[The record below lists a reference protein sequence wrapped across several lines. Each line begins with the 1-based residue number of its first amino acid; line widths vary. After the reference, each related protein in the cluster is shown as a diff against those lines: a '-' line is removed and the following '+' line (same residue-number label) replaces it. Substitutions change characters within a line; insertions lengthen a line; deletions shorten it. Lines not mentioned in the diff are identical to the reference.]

1 MTGGRHGTG
10 GDGTGDHGA
19 GDHGPGQ
26 ADPDGAKAA
35 EPSCPSCGETVYPG
49 EIFCEKC
56 GHRLTPPAPVETA
69 EPAEPA
75 GAGAAPVP
83 AGAGAPAGDPCRG
96 CGGAPIDAEGYCE
109 ICGMR
114 QPAERDHVEV
124 ELPAPGGGNGSGP
137 VAAAGASDRGRRYS
151 RNEDALALAA
161 HAAGVAAVVCD
172 GVGSSQRPE
181 DASRTAADTGAAE
194 LVALLDAGEDPEDA
208 TRAAALR
215 AASAVAA
222 LSTSPGDAPSC
233 TYVSAVTRGASVTVG
248 WVGDSRAYWLSADGA
263 VDPGE
268 GGAAEPATDESGP
281 ETAELSTG
289 DMAEIGPSRR
299 LTEDDSWAAFMTAQG
314 ALTEAEAEQHPNAH
328 VITAWLGADAGQVSP
343 HVATF
348 RPAGPGTLLVCSDG
362 LWNYFPAAR
371 DLAALLA
378 AGPGAP
384 GPAAGHD
391 PAAANTPGAANGAG
405 GTAPGSAPDPGHDPA
420 ADPLGVARALVRRAL
435 DAGGRDNITV
445 AVIPIPSPRSPHS
458 RIHESIPHSTEPR

>member
-1 MTGGRHGTG
+1 MTGGQHGAEQ
-10 GDGTGDHGA
+10 HGA
-19 GDHGPGQ
+19 GGHGAGHS
-26 ADPDGAKAA
+26 DPDGAKAA

-49 EIFCEKC
+49 EIFCEEC
-56 GHRLTPPAPVETA
+56 GHRLAGAPPPEPVESA
-69 EPAEPA
+69 APG
-75 GAGAAPVP
+75 GAGAAP
-83 AGAGAPAGDPCRG
+83 APAGDPCRG
-96 CGGAPIDAEGYCE
+96 CGGTPIDADGYCE
-109 ICGMR
+109 TCGMR

-194 LVALLDAGEDPEDA
+194 LVALLDAGEDSEDA
-208 TRAAALR
+208 TRTAALR

-233 TYVSAVTRGASVTVG
+233 TYVSAVTRGGSVTVG
-248 WVGDSRAYWLSADGA
+248 WIGDSRAYWLSADGA

-268 GGAAEPATDESGP
+268 DDPGEGGAGKPATDESGP

-289 DMAEIGPSRR
+289 DMAELGPSRR
-299 LTEDDSWAAFMTAQG
+299 LTEDDSWAAFMIAQG
-314 ALTEAEAEQHPNAH
+314 ALTEAEAEEHPNAH

-378 AGPGAP
+378 AGPAAP
-384 GPAAGHD
+384 GPD
-391 PAAANTPGAANGAG
+391 EPAAATAPDAANGAA
-405 GTAPGSAPDPGHDPA
+405 GTATDPAPGPVPDPGHDPA
-420 ADPLGVARALVRRAL
+420 ADPLGVARTLVRHAL

-445 AVIPIPSPRSPHS
+445 AVIPIPAPRSPHS
-458 RIHESIPHSTEPR
+458 SIHESIPHSTEQPR